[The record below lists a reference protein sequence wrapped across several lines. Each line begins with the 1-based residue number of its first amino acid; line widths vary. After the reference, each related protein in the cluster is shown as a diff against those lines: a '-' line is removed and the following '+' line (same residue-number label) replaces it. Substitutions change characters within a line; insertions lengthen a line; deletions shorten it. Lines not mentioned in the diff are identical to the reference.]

1 MKKLTAVS
9 LFSGCGGFDLGAK
22 QAGVKIIWAND
33 CDAYAA
39 AAYKSI
45 LPNVPFHEGD
55 IREVKEFPK
64 ADILIGCYPCTGF
77 SQAAKRRAAGRS
89 VRRNLRT
96 NPGNYLY
103 REFLRALRQVKPQF
117 LFVEN
122 VPGMLTAA
130 DGWFLKRQLA
140 GFRRHGFKVKAKLIL
155 AADYG
160 VAQTR
165 KRVFLVGVHKSVKD
179 FVYEFP
185 QPLYGPGSSKPWKT
199 LRDVL
204 GTFERRSDDAYCRKE
219 FHGHYLTRP
228 RKRAWDEVGFTIVA
242 HASHV
247 PLYPRGKATRWLGKD
262 RHGLQ
267 GKFNRR
273 FSWRECAKLQCLP
286 DGLRINGGLVAKY
299 RVVGN
304 AVPPPVAKA
313 LIKPVATR
321 RIAA

>member
-1 MKKLTAVS
+1 M
-9 LFSGCGGFDLGAK
+9 GAIK
-22 QAGVKIIWAND
+22 AGVKIIWAND
-33 CDAYAA
+33 CDAQAA

-45 LPNVPFHEGD
+45 LPHVPFHEGD

-77 SQAAKRRAAGRS
+77 SQAAKRRAAGRRT
-89 VRRNLRT
+89 RRNLRT

-103 REFLRALRQVKPQF
+103 REFLRALRQVKPKF

-130 DGWFLKRQLA
+130 DGWFLNRQLA
-140 GFRRHGFKVKAKLIL
+140 GFRRHGFRVKSKLVL
-155 AADYG
+155 AADHG

-185 QPLYGPGSSKPWKT
+185 TPSHGPSALKPWRT

-204 GTFERRSDDAYCRKE
+204 GAFKRRADDEYCRKE

-228 RKRAWDEVGFTIVA
+228 RKRTWDEVGFTIVA

-247 PLYPRGKATRWLGKD
+247 PLHPRGKVTRWLGKD
-262 RHGLQ
+262 LHGLQ
-267 GKFNRR
+267 GKVNRR
-273 FSWRECAKLQCLP
+273 FTWRECATLQCLP
-286 DGLRINGGLVAKY
+286 SRLKIGGGLFAKY

-304 AVPPPVAKA
+304 AVPPPVAEA
-313 LIKPVATR
+313 LIRPVVAR
-321 RIAA
+321 KIA